1 MPFDDRDFPNLPRGE
16 RAISPRSRRLVA
28 IWLYGVAAM
37 ILVMIARGGATRL
50 TGSGLSIMEW
60 APIMGT
66 FPPLSE
72 AEWQRQHHIK
82 FKGRSA
88 TSGEWVKKNNNL
100 PDRWNIEYQNKDVTI
115 RLRMALTSFKH
126 VGVFPEQAVNW
137 DYISQ
142 HVKKFKTEQPKVL
155 NLFAYTGG
163 ASLIAKAAGADTTHV
178 DSIKQ
183 VVTWG
188 NENMELSGIKDI
200 RWVVEDALKFVKR
213 EVKRGKTYNGI
224 ILDPPAYGHGPNGEK
239 WKLEDSLNEMM
250 HDVVKLLDPEEHFLI
265 LNTYSLGFS
274 SVIVQNL
281 IQSAFPKVQ
290 NLEIGELYLQATAG
304 SKLPLGVFGKFFKHK
319 S

>member
-1 MPFDDRDFPNLPRGE
+1 MIQLLTPTHWKDYELIDCGDFEKLE
-16 RAISPRSRRLVA
+16 RFGNV
-28 IWLYGVAAM
+28 
-37 ILVMIARGGATRL
+37 ILIRPEPQAVW
-50 TGSGLSIMEW
+50 SKGLSE
-60 APIMGT
+60 T
-66 FPPLSE
+66 
-72 AEWQRQHHIK
+72 EWQRQHHIR

-100 PDRWNIEYQNKDVTI
+100 PDRWNIEYKNDDVAI
-115 RLRMALTSFKH
+115 KMRMALTSFKH

-137 DYISQ
+137 DYIS
-142 HVKKFKTEQPKVL
+142 HNIKKFKTGQPKVL

-250 HDVVKLLDPEEHFLI
+250 NDVVKLLDPEEHFLI

-281 IQSAFPKVQ
+281 IQSAYPKVQ

-319 S
+319 